1 MDFTENELHVLKALL
16 TSEKAKVLEHTS
28 RVDILEKI
36 IDEMENGS
44 DSLLICRVF
53 EIMRDSDRKTL
64 NSIAKQIRE
73 EKLVKGCKTHVYE
86 RIQRVFQ
93 FPISKDGETLHI
105 ETFPDATGCLI
116 RYLSRVLL

>member
-1 MDFTENELHVLKALL
+1 MDFTENELRVLKALL
-16 TSEKAKVLEHTS
+16 ASEKAKVLEHTS

-53 EIMRDSDRKTL
+53 EMMRGADRKTL

-73 EKLVKGCKTHVYE
+73 EKLVKGGKTHVYE

-93 FPISKDGETLHI
+93 SPISKDGETLQ
-105 ETFPDATGCLI
+105 TDVLADATGCLI
-116 RYLSRVLL
+116 RYISRVLL